1 MPAKKLI
8 FLLLLPLLTGCEMVY
23 ELLEIPDPQKVAVQ
37 AEAEGKAIGS
47 ACRQGGR
54 SIEDCYQVN
63 PTALKSAV
71 FAGWREM
78 NDYMIENKMDVMPSA
93 LPQPGALLP
102 MPLRLPLAQPPGAP
116 SLEPPKAAADTTQ

>member
-1 MPAKKLI
+1 MPAKSR
-8 FLLLLPLLTGCEMVY
+8 LLLLLFPLLTGCEMVY
-23 ELLEIPDPQKVAVQ
+23 DLLEIPDPKKVAAR

-47 ACRQGGR
+47 ACRQAGR

-78 NDYMIENKMDVMPSA
+78 NDYMIENKMEVMPSS
-93 LPQPGALLP
+93 LPQPGALP
-102 MPLRLPLAQPPGAP
+102 MLRRTPPP
-116 SLEPPKAAADTTQ
+116 EPPAPAPAKPAAAPEAAQ